1 MNVSPLGHDCFAQRS
16 KRNATYGCRDNKKSL
31 YEGYTILCA
40 ILTYLRS
47 VAVKYLKDERN
58 GTFSAANAY
67 WPGARS
73 RLTINSNAGTR
84 PY

>member
-16 KRNATYGCRDNKKSL
+16 KKNAKYGCRDNKKSL

-47 VAVKYLKDERN
+47 VAVIILKR
-58 GTFSAANAY
+58 
-67 WPGARS
+67 
-73 RLTINSNAGTR
+73 
-84 PY
+84 